1 MHSRQ
6 ALTLFEGIF
15 FSCSQDRIE
24 RHNMG
29 EGALPSFLQREELK
43 DQNNDV
49 PVAFLVISTLVV
61 IGAVA
66 YAVRYLHREQ
76 AEDAQRKND
85 QVPPRPCKL
94 EPTSMPL
101 GRRLKRELRRKPRRA
116 RNSPQMTWLR
126 MMTPRLPSRQS
137 SKPAVSCSG

>member
-1 MHSRQ
+1 
-6 ALTLFEGIF
+6 
-15 FSCSQDRIE
+15 
-24 RHNMG
+24 MG

-85 QVPPRPCKL
+85 QVPPRPCRL

-101 GRRLKRELRRKPRRA
+101 GRRLKRELPRKPRRA

-137 SKPAVSCSG
+137 SKPAASCSA